1 MSFTQ
6 HLHAEKESVGKP
18 SKSEVM
24 QKTRK
29 LQMPFI
35 VNNGQID
42 EKVKYYAM
50 TLGGSVFITKDGE
63 IVYSMPVRS
72 SEIGVRNHYLTDSGI
87 NRQASQRIDE
97 RMNRGTEIQG
107 VTQNFGLEFP
117 SNKRGEGVCSF
128 DVETQSTKPDVRHIT
143 LKETLVD
150 GKICKIKGEDKAVTK
165 VSCFKGRAPS
175 NWKSDIPTYDVV
187 TLGEV
192 YNGIELKLKAYGNT
206 VEKLFYVKSDASPD
220 RIKLSFEGANDLR
233 INRRGELEVETEC
246 GTVKFTKPVAYQVID
261 GKRVEVAVEYSIQ
274 KPEDRSHK
282 QEVRGSSKETGMG
295 RIGEYLTSNFQP
307 PTSNLQFEIQNPKS
321 KVSHSEIHSP
331 HFEYGFKV
339 ASYDR
344 TKELII
350 DPLLASTF
358 LTEKASVDT
367 PSFITIDSKGNLYIA
382 SSDYE
387 CCISIFKLNSD
398 LTNLLAS
405 IYLEGSGSGNYC
417 SSIVIGS
424 DGNVYLT
431 GYTLSSDFPTTAG
444 VYDTTYNGAY
454 NTTFVSKLNSE
465 LTNLLAS
472 TYLGGSGSD
481 RSHSMVLGLDGNIYV
496 TGDTLSLDFP
506 VTAGAYDTT
515 MSSDDKGANIF
526 ISRLNSDL
534 SSLITSTYLGGNN
547 SDQGYGIA
555 VDSSAD
561 VYVVGR
567 TYSKNFPTTKDAYDS
582 SYNDDKNFDVVV
594 SKLDGNLSN
603 LLASTYLGG
612 SDTDYPTS
620 IVIGSD
626 GNVYVSG
633 VTESLD
639 FPTSENA
646 YDTSHNCVDDAFWG
660 YGLIDIFVSK
670 LDGDLKN
677 ILASTY
683 LGGSYPSF
691 CNFATLDS
699 VGNIYVAGWTAS
711 ENFPTTKGA
720 YDDSYNDSY
729 VGSADAI
736 VSKLNGNLTKLLA
749 STFLGGSGKDFGDS
763 LALDTNR
770 NVYVTGNT
778 DSIDFPVTPD
788 AYNTSYEEDSTY
800 NSFVSKFDSNLSAD
814 TSTGR
819 IYGYVKDANGEP
831 IESAKLKLKGEN
843 TKFKDIKFSDENGF
857 FEFAYL
863 GADSYK
869 ITATKEGYKKEQQDV
884 ELGQGE
890 EEAVEIVMETK

>member
-1 MSFTQ
+1 MKSMCKIFVVTLLAMSFTQ

-24 QKTRK
+24 QKTKK
-29 LQMPFI
+29 LQIPFI
-35 VNNGQID
+35 ANDGQTD
-42 EKVKYYAM
+42 EKVKYYAN
-50 TLGGSVFITKDGE
+50 TFGGTVFITKDGE
-63 IVYSMPVRS
+63 IVYLLPNNS
-72 SEIGVRNHYLTDSGI
+72 SELGVEGLKSDGMRQMSEPNPKSAIQNLKSGV
-87 NRQASQRIDE
+87 A
-97 RMNRGTEIQG
+97 
-107 VTQNFGLEFP
+107 V
-117 SNKRGEGVCSF
+117 
-128 DVETQSTKPDVRHIT
+128 
-143 LKETLVD
+143 KETLV
-150 GKICKIKGEDKAVTK
+150 GGRVREITGNEKAVTK
-165 VSCFKGRAPS
+165 VSYFKGNNPS
-175 NWKSDIPTYDVV
+175 QWKSNISTYNVV
-187 TLGEV
+187 SLGEV
-192 YNGIELKLKAYGNT
+192 YDGIELKLKAYGSN
-206 VEKLFYVKSDASPD
+206 VEKLFCVKPD
-220 RIKLSFEGANDLR
+220 SNPDQIQIKLGGVKDLWVDD
-233 INRRGELEVETEC
+233 EEQLVAETEL
-246 GTVKFTKPVAYQVID
+246 GPVKFTRPVAYQEIN
-261 GKRVEVAVEYSIQ
+261 GRRVEVSVEYRVESS
-274 KPEDRSHK
+274 EA
-282 QEVRGSSKETGMG
+282 EVS
-295 RIGEYLTSNFQP
+295 
-307 PTSNLQFEIQNPKS
+307 NPKS
-321 KVSHSEIHSP
+321 QISNQKS
-331 HFEYGFKV
+331 EYGFKV

-405 IYLEGSGSGNYC
+405 TYLEGSGSGNYC

-444 VYDTTYNGAY
+444 VYDTTYNGAH

-506 VTAGAYDTT
+506 ITAGAYDTT

-534 SSLITSTYLGGNN
+534 SILIASTYLGGNN

-670 LDGDLKN
+670 LDSDLKN

-763 LALDTNR
+763 LALDLNR

-788 AYNTSYEEDSTY
+788 AYNTSYEEGSRY

-819 IYGYVKDANGEP
+819 IYGYVKDANGKP

-857 FEFAYL
+857 FEFAFL